1 MEYQNIS
8 VMGFYEIQHFRQGKL
23 INTINFKNIITNTG
37 LAEIAALI
45 GLDTT
50 SVATA
55 FDYVAWGT
63 NATAAAATQTALL
76 GEIITAGGERGAGAG
91 SRITTTTTN
100 DTFQLQKTFTFTGS
114 LSLREIGVF
123 NDSSVGVMLSRQTLV
138 IDVING
144 DAITVTYKIIF
155 SRP

>member
-1 MEYQNIS
+1 MDKQNIS
-8 VMGFYEIQHFRQGKL
+8 VMGYYEVQHYRQGKL
-23 INTINFKNIITNTG
+23 INTLEFKNIITNTG

-50 SVATA
+50 TGHTA

-63 NATAAAATQTALL
+63 SATAAAATQTALL
-76 GEIITAGGERGAGAG
+76 GEITTAGGARGAGTG
-91 SRITTTTTN
+91 SRITTTTTD
-100 DTFQLQKTFTFTGS
+100 DTFQLLKTFAFTGS

-123 NDSSVGVMLSRQTLV
+123 NNSSAGVMLSRQTLV